1 MAEET
6 SDPGEHEVRMIVLER
21 KFDELLNFVHLMV
34 KRDSEMEDW
43 RKEDN
48 KNINDEVQWERRPN
62 DPFVDVLPKNGA
74 IRGQR
79 ALIDPDFPRHPDWAC
94 GRMVFPTKE
103 DLPLEGVG
111 RYLPG
116 LVRLQLPDST
126 RPNPYFDRMIGLQL
140 QFFVDLILVGERIED
155 AMKTKKIVDM
165 SALLAL
171 AEQAAKKAP
180 AKRKEGDKGAKAI
193 HSAAHVFDTVVA
205 DPDREEPNLTRHPKA
220 LQQPIE
226 ERFQPKADLQ
236 FPLWR
241 SGSRNGELPTAE
253 ASGSRPNR
261 PRILK
266 FEGLPNITTN
276 PLPNHPEGDVD
287 MVEVE
292 EEDAEA
298 PPGPSTG
305 NTCKYHSG
313 ALGHAL
319 ECCKEFRDEIASLT
333 EKGLIRRE
341 EERTEGSRPLYD
353 PLNLD
358 WYEEID
364 LDDILEE
371 EMDLDDLLD
380 EEDSKGYRIEEDAD
394 EWRDVDFSRLL
405 QFPCLIVPRRFETPK
420 FEIFYEY
427 GDPESHLQKY
437 CKKMALH
444 TENELL
450 MISTFP
456 ESLSRRTAAW
466 FYQLRDLIG
475 WEDLV
480 EAFLEWHL
488 FNPKSIFEYLGLK
501 NNKEPYIIPD
511 LRVNEVIMEIE
522 GKAMMSSLP
531 TLTNEEEEEQTTPPS
546 LAKNLSNNITTEE
559 EGQTKSPPTNDLNV
573 TTTNEEREQA
583 ELPPAKS
590 PDNGA
595 TTEEVQIDPPI
606 EGLSINAITTEGD
619 STTLPIRR
627 CQQGEGAKTWTSV
640 PLLQHISSSNEITHE
655 TPNDPHVS
663 KIDNKADCSL
673 DNIDNSDEEVEL
685 PNDILEALERQ
696 DEGSKPNIK
705 ELEVINLEEEGEE
718 PKEVKIETHFT
729 TGQKRHSLHYTDIV
743 VHKIPLKPEC
753 KPVRQALQRMKP
765 EVILKIKEEVEKQL
779 KAWFLST
786 VTYLDWIANIV
797 LVPKKDGKVRMC
809 VDYRDLNR
817 ANPKD
822 NFPLPHID
830 TLVDNTATNAVFS
843 FMDGFSGYN

>member
-1 MAEET
+1 
-6 SDPGEHEVRMIVLER
+6 
-21 KFDELLNFVHLMV
+21 
-34 KRDSEMEDW
+34 
-43 RKEDN
+43 
-48 KNINDEVQWERRPN
+48 
-62 DPFVDVLPKNGA
+62 
-74 IRGQR
+74 
-79 ALIDPDFPRHPDWAC
+79 
-94 GRMVFPTKE
+94 
-103 DLPLEGVG
+103 
-111 RYLPG
+111 
-116 LVRLQLPDST
+116 
-126 RPNPYFDRMIGLQL
+126 
-140 QFFVDLILVGERIED
+140 
-155 AMKTKKIVDM
+155 
-165 SALLAL
+165 
-171 AEQAAKKAP
+171 
-180 AKRKEGDKGAKAI
+180 
-193 HSAAHVFDTVVA
+193 
-205 DPDREEPNLTRHPKA
+205 
-220 LQQPIE
+220 
-226 ERFQPKADLQ
+226 
-236 FPLWR
+236 
-241 SGSRNGELPTAE
+241 
-253 ASGSRPNR
+253 
-261 PRILK
+261 
-266 FEGLPNITTN
+266 
-276 PLPNHPEGDVD
+276 
-287 MVEVE
+287 
-292 EEDAEA
+292 
-298 PPGPSTG
+298 
-305 NTCKYHSG
+305 
-313 ALGHAL
+313 
-319 ECCKEFRDEIASLT
+319 LT

-640 PLLQHISSSNEITHE
+640 PLLQHISSSNE
-655 TPNDPHVS
+655 
-663 KIDNKADCSL
+663 
-673 DNIDNSDEEVEL
+673 
-685 PNDILEALERQ
+685 
-696 DEGSKPNIK
+696 
-705 ELEVINLEEEGEE
+705 
-718 PKEVKIETHFT
+718 
-729 TGQKRHSLHYTDIV
+729 
-743 VHKIPLKPEC
+743 
-753 KPVRQALQRMKP
+753 
-765 EVILKIKEEVEKQL
+765 
-779 KAWFLST
+779 
-786 VTYLDWIANIV
+786 
-797 LVPKKDGKVRMC
+797 
-809 VDYRDLNR
+809 
-817 ANPKD
+817 
-822 NFPLPHID
+822 
-830 TLVDNTATNAVFS
+830 
-843 FMDGFSGYN
+843 